1 MSKVPGEPL
10 GNTRVTPEQ
19 GRALVMAIRRLFA
32 VPVSDD
38 VPERTWGPS
47 TMRAGVDA
55 WANERRD
62 LSACVDPALV
72 ERAVDSARTWLANES
87 RHNDVVIDAVVALGD
102 GNLANV
108 MWDGARCRLID
119 FEEFGRSDLAYE
131 VADIVEHAS
140 SRLGRYLDA
149 EGFIQDLGLSP
160 GQRVRL
166 TYFRR
171 LFAVF
176 WLTMLLPGSRGFERN
191 PTGTT
196 EDQARHV
203 LQLLDGA

>member
-1 MSKVPGEPL
+1 
-10 GNTRVTPEQ
+10 
-19 GRALVMAIRRLFA
+19 
-32 VPVSDD
+32 
-38 VPERTWGPS
+38 
-47 TMRAGVDA
+47 
-55 WANERRD
+55 
-62 LSACVDPALV
+62 
-72 ERAVDSARTWLANES
+72 
-87 RHNDVVIDAVVALGD
+87 
-102 GNLANV
+102 

-119 FEEFGRSDLAYE
+119 FEEFGRSHLAYE

-149 EGFIQDLGLSP
+149 EAFVRDLEVNP
-160 GQRVRL
+160 RQRLRL
-166 TYFRR
+166 TYFRK

-176 WLTMLLPGSRGFERN
+176 WLTMFLPDSRGFERN